1 MSRAASVLPM
11 LFVRTAGAACA
22 ALAALCVA
30 APLAADP
37 PLPTPRS
44 RSELPRVSKKDR
56 SPPDDDAGPMETLT
70 TLVHL
75 HTGER
80 LPLSTTEPS
89 VDELSAFVEDRAMQ
103 SRVPVDACLLVAL
116 RALAA
121 KHPGA
126 EIAVVSGHRSA
137 KRNEMMRKKGH
148 HVASHSQHTLGKA
161 LDVRVEGLAPRDVAK
176 ELEALRWNG
185 GLGRYDG
192 KSDRFVHVDCG
203 PKRRWRGR

>member
-1 MSRAASVLPM
+1 VAS
-11 LFVRTAGAACA
+11 
-22 ALAALCVA
+22 
-30 APLAADP
+30 PLAADP
-37 PLPTPRS
+37 TLPRS
-44 RSELPRVSKKDR
+44 PSQSDPARVSKKDR
-56 SPPDDDAGPMETLT
+56 APPSDEEGPVTTLT

-75 HTGER
+75 HTDER
-80 LPLSTTEPS
+80 LPLSTTEPT
-89 VDELSAFVEDRAMQ
+89 VDELSTFVEDRAMQ
-103 SRVPVDACLLVAL
+103 SRVPVDPCLLVAL
-116 RALAA
+116 RALAT

-126 EIAVVSGHRSA
+126 EIDVVSGHRSA

-161 LDVRVEGLAPRDVAK
+161 LDLRVEGLSPAAIAK

-192 KSDRFVHVDCG
+192 KHDRFVHVDCG